1 MVPVVM
7 LELAILT
14 TYAVAKQQQLS
25 NRQGEITTAAA
36 WNTASL
42 CKLTVKIDC
51 NTKMNLSKKRKSTE
65 VTVQAED
72 AENLIVEGRR

>member
-7 LELAILT
+7 LELAILI
-14 TYAVAKQQQLS
+14 TYAVAKQQQVS

-36 WNTASL
+36 WNTASI

-51 NTKMNLSKKRKSTE
+51 NTKMNLSKRSTE